1 MKILWRAIALLL
13 LSLGMAKALEMP
25 PPVDR
30 YIGICVGNSFGNR
43 ICPSFGMYWYWY
55 MNIWN
60 MKPWYGQ
67 SLGDAT
73 SC

>member
-30 YIGICVGNSFGNR
+30 YIGICIGDSIGIS
-43 ICPSFGMYWYWY
+43 ICPSFGRHWYWY
-55 MNIWN
+55 MNIVE
-60 MKPWYGQ
+60 
-67 SLGDAT
+67 DR
-73 SC
+73 